1 MHILQIVGFA
11 LVAAVLTVVV
21 RRLRPELGLLL
32 SLAAGVV
39 ILLLVVPSLLSVFQ
53 RLRYLSAAAQVN
65 LRYLD
70 TVLKIVGVAYLT
82 EFGAQICRDA
92 GEGALAAKVELAGKV
107 LILLLSVPIL
117 NAILDLL
124 IKLLP

>member
-39 ILLLVVPSLLSVFQ
+39 ILLLVLPSLLSVFQ

>member
-1 MHILQIVGFA
+1 VHILQIVGFA

-39 ILLLVVPSLLSVFQ
+39 ILLLVLPSLLSVFQ

>member
-1 MHILQIVGFA
+1 MHILQVVGFA

-32 SLAAGVV
+32 SLAAGAV
-39 ILLLVVPSLLSVFQ
+39 ILLLVLPSLLSVFQ

>member
-32 SLAAGVV
+32 SLAAGAV
-39 ILLLVVPSLLSVFQ
+39 ILLLVLPSLLSVFQ